1 MVSAKKGFH
10 FEDSLEKL
18 EKLVADMEEGDFSLE
33 QSLKAFEE
41 GIRLTRECQ
50 EALKKAEQKIQLLVE
65 KNGQLEAEPFDP
77 EDPEND

>member
-1 MVSAKKGFH
+1 MVSAKKAFQ

-18 EKLVADMEEGDFSLE
+18 EKLVADMEEGDLSLE
-33 QSLKAFEE
+33 ESLKAFEE

-65 KNGQLEAEPFDP
+65 KNGQLDPVPFDS

>member
-1 MVSAKKGFH
+1 MVSAKKGFQ

-33 QSLKAFEE
+33 ESLKAFEE
-41 GIRLTRECQ
+41 GIKLTRECQ

-65 KNGQLEAEPFDP
+65 KNGQLDAVPFDS
-77 EDPEND
+77 EDAEND

>member
-1 MVSAKKGFH
+1 MVSAKKRFK

-33 QSLKAFEE
+33 ESLKAFEE
-41 GIRLTRECQ
+41 GIKLTRECQ

-65 KNGQLEAEPFDP
+65 KNGQLDSVPFDS
-77 EDPEND
+77 EDAEND